1 MWGKSSGIRLS
12 RCKRTL
18 KTNHIRGTI
27 IRRMT
32 DELSPEIAKRRVP
45 CLIAYL
51 DPFRIVE
58 IDTRAPWQ
66 VSIEDVNTL
75 NWDYVKL
82 HEIVGGIDVGLQAPY
97 YLVVAR
103 DGALALPPIK
113 ELQADHAS
121 VEFFNRCLAGLLIG
135 GVYCE
140 AISSDGLDLGSV
152 IDWKYLRS
160 HRTGHAASN
169 RFHEQIRY
177 RSASALEAILLMDPR
192 TVQFAALA
200 TAMKTGLSVLDEIT
214 RLRGDILLKGV
225 TGIARRDWSAG
236 LSNLWIAIEQLISH
250 IWNSVIAK
258 TAEATGSPKARRDQL
273 ADNRTWTVA
282 VKLEV
287 LHQLGHLS
295 ADALR
300 QLSVARKARNDL
312 AHEGHT
318 PSEASALSAFS
329 GVRHLMKV
337 ILPHKHIPL
346 FDLDLADHAIS
357 DPFAPRSNPVDPK
370 YWMTIPKLPGE
381 EELERLEASL
391 RRQLQSDELAR

>member
-1 MWGKSSGIRLS
+1 
-12 RCKRTL
+12 
-18 KTNHIRGTI
+18 
-27 IRRMT
+27 MT
-32 DELSPEIAKRRVP
+32 QEVPPEIAKRRVP

-58 IDTRAPWQ
+58 TDTFAPLQ

-97 YLVVAR
+97 HLVVAR

-113 ELQADHAS
+113 ELQADHES
-121 VEFFNRCLAGLLIG
+121 VEFFNRCLAGFLIG

-140 AISSDGLDLGSV
+140 AISSDCLDLGSV
-152 IDWKYLRS
+152 IDWKYVRS
-160 HRTGHAASN
+160 HRTGHAAPN

-177 RSASALEAILLMDPR
+177 RKASALEAILLMDAR
-192 TVQFAALA
+192 TVPFSALE

-214 RLRGDILLKGV
+214 RLRGDLLLKGV

-236 LSNLWIAIEQLISH
+236 LSNLWIVIEQLVSH
-250 IWNSVIAK
+250 IWNSAIIK
-258 TAEATGSPKARRDQL
+258 KAEAAGSPKARRDQL

-282 VKLEV
+282 VKLEL

-295 ADALR
+295 AEAL
-300 QLSVARKARNDL
+300 QELSAARKARNDL

-318 PSEASALSAFS
+318 PLEASALSAFS
-329 GVRHLMKV
+329 GVRHLVKV

-357 DPFAPRSNPVDPK
+357 DPFAPGPKAVEPK
-370 YWMTIPKLPGE
+370 YWMAIPKLPGE
-381 EELERLEASL
+381 EELERLEASIP
-391 RRQLQSDELAR
+391 RQLRSNERAR